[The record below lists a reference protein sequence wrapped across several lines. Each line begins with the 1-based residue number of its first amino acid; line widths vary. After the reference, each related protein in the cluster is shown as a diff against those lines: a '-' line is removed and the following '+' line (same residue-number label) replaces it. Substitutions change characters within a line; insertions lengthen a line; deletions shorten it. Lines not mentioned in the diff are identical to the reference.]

1 MASDRPTREFRQRV
15 IDTYDRSRIQEIA
28 RSARPRR
35 RDVLRKRYA
44 TLVLGASLAVGG
56 IGVPMKMA
64 TSLKGERTPGDPKGA
79 TMARGIGADLVRAQQ
94 IAREV
99 TGGVEAAAGTVA
111 LLNPVEEAPQQ
122 LKLVTEK
129 VKEDF
134 FKTEVPFGDIIYRE
148 ARKHDLEPEFVA
160 AVVKTESQF
169 KPNARSP
176 RNAQGLM
183 QLVPRTGKWMGARNL
198 MNPVENVKA
207 GTKYLK
213 YLHERFDGDETKV
226 IAAYNAGEGNVRK
239 FGGIPPFKETRNY
252 VRKVERSTA
261 DFKDQIEERV
271 VDHVAETVA
280 EGADSVLPVVAVTAE
295 RSSR

>member
-1 MASDRPTREFRQRV
+1 MPNERPTREFRQRV
-15 IDTYDRSRIQEIA
+15 IDSYDRSKIKEIA
-28 RSARPRR
+28 RTTRPRK
-35 RDVLRKRYA
+35 RDALRKRYA

-56 IGVPMKMA
+56 IGVPLKMA
-64 TSLKGERTPGDPKGA
+64 TTIKGERAPSRASGG
-79 TMARGIGADLVRAQQ
+79 GSLSSSVSADLLRAQQ

-99 TGGVEAAAGTVA
+99 TGGVESAAETVA
-111 LLNPVEEAPQQ
+111 SLNPVKAPKQMT
-122 LKLVTEK
+122 LVTEK

-148 ARKHDLEPEFVA
+148 AKKNDLDPEFVA

-252 VRKVERSTA
+252 VKKVERSTE
-261 DFKDQIEERV
+261 DFKDQIEERLV
-271 VDHVAETVA
+271 EHVA
-280 EGADSVLPVVAVTAE
+280 DAVGGDAGGLSALEVE
-295 RSSR
+295 RASR